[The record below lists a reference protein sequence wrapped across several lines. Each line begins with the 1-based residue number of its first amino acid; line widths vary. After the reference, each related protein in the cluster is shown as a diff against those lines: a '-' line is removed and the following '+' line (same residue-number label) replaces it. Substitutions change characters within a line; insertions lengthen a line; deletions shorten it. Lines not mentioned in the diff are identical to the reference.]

1 MLDGRWLAAGD
12 RWSKLQWSAVVAAGC
27 AVVESQGST
36 LDASRMVVE
45 EIVTESDRMEPNK
58 KVTVATVTF
67 LFGSI
72 RSLSVTI
79 SSTTI
84 RDASSV
90 DP

>member
-1 MLDGRWLAAGD
+1 MLHDGLSCFMLDGRWLAAGD

-67 LFGSI
+67 RLLWTWGSQMPQ
-72 RSLSVTI
+72 RE
-79 SSTTI
+79 
-84 RDASSV
+84 
-90 DP
+90 